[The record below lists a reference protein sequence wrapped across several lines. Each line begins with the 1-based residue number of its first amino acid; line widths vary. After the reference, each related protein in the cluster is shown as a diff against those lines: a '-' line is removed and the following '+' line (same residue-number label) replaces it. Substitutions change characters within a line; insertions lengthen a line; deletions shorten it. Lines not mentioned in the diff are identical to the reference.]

1 MKDRNHLGIADRRSR
16 KSCSGRCISVT
27 FGGARNHAG
36 AMLRIQS
43 STSVYRLDFAGRGER

>member
-1 MKDRNHLGIADRRSR
+1 MKDKNHLGIADRRSR
-16 KSCSGRCISVT
+16 KSCSGRCILVT
-27 FGGARNHAG
+27 FGGARNHAE